1 MTVLFVGISHA
12 TAPLTTVES
21 LAFSTVDAVGT
32 LARIVQGDVAP
43 SLPLREL
50 VILSTCHRV
59 ELYAVPSDDITRP
72 SVALEAMTNL
82 LGSRAPHGES
92 TDAGFRRLIGTE
104 ATRHLFRVAAGL
116 ESMVLGES
124 DVLHQ
129 VASALA
135 TAVRVGAA
143 GPVLTPL
150 FESAVRVGR
159 RARAETAIG
168 TAASVGMIAAQIADE
183 VAEDEL
189 RGRRALLVGTGK
201 IGRAAAKAL
210 RANGFWEMVVAPS
223 PGADTDAL
231 ATELSAELVTPDA
244 IPRALAEADL
254 VLACASPPGQID
266 AAMVRQAMRGRMA
279 RPLAFIDL
287 AAGGALDP
295 AVNDL
300 AGVHVVTASDLRERI
315 ETALAGR
322 RREAPLVETI
332 VEEEL
337 RVVQARAEGR
347 SLSGV
352 VAALRARA
360 EEIRQR
366 ELSRA
371 LSGLPDADPAVRA
384 QLEWLSVSL
393 VNKLLDEPTRRLRAE
408 AGQGP
413 ANPYADVTREL
424 FGLAGERPGRPPA

>member
-1 MTVLFVGISHA
+1 MTVLFVGLSHA
-12 TAPLTTVES
+12 TAPLASVES
-21 LAFSTVDAVGT
+21 LAFSGADTTGT
-32 LARIVQGDVAP
+32 LARVAPGDVAP

-59 ELYAVPSDDITRP
+59 ELYAVPADDVTRP
-72 SVALEAMTNL
+72 SVAIEAMAKL
-82 LGSRAPHGES
+82 LVDRAPHGEPI
-92 TDAGFRRLIGTE
+92 DAGIRRLVGAE

-116 ESMVLGES
+116 ESVVLGES
-124 DVLHQ
+124 DVLNQ
-129 VASALA
+129 ATLALA

-159 RARAETAIG
+159 RARAETSIG
-168 TAASVGMIAAQIADE
+168 SAASVGMIAADLAEQLADE
-183 VAEDEL
+183 EL
-189 RGRRALLVGTGK
+189 RGRRALLLGSGK
-201 IGRAAAKAL
+201 IGRTAAKAL
-210 RANGFWEMVVAPS
+210 RANGFWEMTVAPS
-223 PGADTDAL
+223 ADVDGDAL
-231 ATELSAELVTPDA
+231 ATELSATLVAPDA
-244 IPRALAEADL
+244 VPRALAESDL
-254 VLACASPPGQID
+254 VLACSSPPMQID

-279 RPLAFIDL
+279 RPMAFIDL
-287 AAGGALDP
+287 AASGPLDP
-295 AVNDL
+295 AVSEL
-300 AGVHVVTASDLRERI
+300 AGVRVVTATELRERI
-315 ETALAGR
+315 DAAIAGR
-322 RREAPLVETI
+322 RREVPLVETI

-371 LSGLPDADPAVRA
+371 LAGLPDADAAVRA
-384 QLEWLSVSL
+384 QMEWLSVSL
-393 VNKLLDEPTRRLRAE
+393 VNKLLDEPTRRLRTE

-413 ANPYADVTREL
+413 ANPSADVTREL
-424 FGLAGERPGRPPA
+424 FGLAGEQVRPPA